1 MNYDD
6 VGSAMKHKPYHKP
19 RVKIDKGHLETKY
32 NQHKGDFSDEPTTEE
47 YEQRARQML
56 DAERAQYG
64 ELRGF
69 QRERDGSWI
78 IDDDENGVIAMMDK
92 QGNFTTYLPYASD
105 RLRGNACRKRR
116 RGVYIFREI

>member
-1 MNYDD
+1 
-6 VGSAMKHKPYHKP
+6 MKHKPYHRP
-19 RVKIDKGHLETKY
+19 RVKIDKGHLKTKY

-69 QRERDGSWI
+69 QRERYGSWI
-78 IDDDENGVIAMMDK
+78 IHDDENGVIAMMDK
-92 QGNFTTYLPYASD
+92 QGNFTTYYPTRPIDYEAMLA
-105 RLRGNACRKRR
+105 GN
-116 RGVYIFREI
+116 GGGEYIFSARFE